1 MGSWLS
7 GRLSIVRNSRT
18 AAKKESAT
26 LPTAML
32 VIRVLDRRLPKTPFR
47 AAPSNGKMG
56 ISQSIIPLLAEE
68 GAKREP
74 GRAKPQDAKRE
85 PDRAKPQE
93 SLRRQP
99 AVWRRRRGA
108 QTGETSR
115 RTDHPGAS
123 RLPSSARR
131 GMSAHP
137 SPFQ

>member
-18 AAKKESAT
+18 ATKKESAT

-74 GRAKPQDAKRE
+74 
-85 PDRAKPQE
+85 DRAKPQE

-99 AVWRRRRGA
+99 AAWRRRRGG
-108 QTGETSR
+108 QTGSPRLR
-115 RTDHPGAS
+115 RTDQPG
-123 RLPSSARR
+123 
-131 GMSAHP
+131 
-137 SPFQ
+137 